1 MRYNLLEQFDDTS
14 EYGILKPE
22 YVIAKPTESF
32 PETVVAE
39 FSEAMIQSVAKK
51 YSARQICEI
60 ISVAGNIPIYKMNY
74 KGKDVAFFRTMIG
87 APACCS
93 CFEEVIAMGAKK
105 FMLCGECGVLR
116 QDIVDGRII
125 VPTAA
130 MREEGTSY
138 HYCASA
144 DEIEL
149 DPDGVATVEKT
160 LCENEVPYIKG
171 KIWTTDASYRE
182 TVTKMKARRDA
193 GCIAVEM
200 ECAAMVAVARMRRV
214 KFAQFV
220 YASDNLDS
228 PVWEQRGLTVR
239 PIQQKEDF
247 FDLALDCAIRL

>member
-1 MRYNLLEQFDDTS
+1 MRYNLLEQFDDKA
-14 EYGILKPE
+14 EYGILRPE
-22 YVIAKPTESF
+22 YVIAKPTEAF
-32 PETVVAE
+32 PETIVAE
-39 FSEAMIQSVAKK
+39 FSEAMIQAVAKK
-51 YSARQICEI
+51 YNARQICEFI
-60 ISVAGNIPIYKMNY
+60 TVAGNIPIYKMNY

-105 FMLCGECGVLR
+105 FMLCGECGVLS

-125 VPTAA
+125 VPTHA
-130 MREEGTSY
+130 MRDEGTSY
-138 HYCASA
+138 HYAPSA
-144 DEIEL
+144 DWSEL
-149 DPDGVATVEKT
+149 DPEGVAVVEST
-160 LCENEVPYIKG
+160 LRENDVPYIKG

-182 TVTKMKARRDA
+182 TVTKMQARRDA

-200 ECAAMVAVARMRRV
+200 ECAAMVAVAKMRNV

-228 PVWEQRGLTVR
+228 PVWQQRGLTVR
-239 PIQQKEDF
+239 PIKQKEDF